1 MKYTFTFDV
10 VMRGSYT
17 TTVDAEDKDTA
28 LDLATDNYNCAD
40 WEDFETDDFDPRY
53 YDYDVELIDEVR

>member
-17 TTVDAEDKDTA
+17 TTVDAEDEDTA
-28 LDLATDNYNCAD
+28 LDLATENYNCAEM
-40 WEDFETDDFDPRY
+40 EDFD
-53 YDYDVELIDEVR
+53 IDEEEVVDLRKE